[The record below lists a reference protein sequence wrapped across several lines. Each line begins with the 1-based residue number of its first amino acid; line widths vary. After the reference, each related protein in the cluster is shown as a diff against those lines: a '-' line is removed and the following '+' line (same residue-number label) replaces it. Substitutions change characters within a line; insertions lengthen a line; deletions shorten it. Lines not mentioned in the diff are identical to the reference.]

1 MPLTSAN
8 QAPPGAQPHVHTS
21 QMGHGQRTVVDPAAD
36 ALLGTGG
43 GAGAGACALECRP
56 QVASPC
62 GRACTPYP
70 CGHPLPPTPRRRG
83 ELGTMQGCLSPTS
96 PPPPKQYTRQHLS
109 GYLVGIIRWLECGH
123 ASKPPGRMRVSEF
136 TNGSLRLGTRAGRKD
151 VREIRP
157 AGSNSR
163 MNG

>member
-1 MPLTSAN
+1 M
-8 QAPPGAQPHVHTS
+8 QGHVHS
-21 QMGHGQRTVVDPAAD
+21 FECREPAH
-36 ALLGTGG
+36 
-43 GAGAGACALECRP
+43 AGAHAHLLRRG
-56 QVASPC
+56 
-62 GRACTPYP
+62 
-70 CGHPLPPTPRRRG
+70 GHSWGSGGHAWARVKLLLLHNLFLTTQSLLPLP
-83 ELGTMQGCLSPTS
+83 
-96 PPPPKQYTRQHLS
+96 HLS